1 MDQFNQDTKIV
12 KGVLG
17 LASNRREPVFA
28 DRFVILNTETA
39 VLSIYPQAYMEVA
52 EEIDLRFSVL
62 IDDLD
67 QEKREI

>member
-1 MDQFNQDTKIV
+1 M
-12 KGVLG
+12 
-17 LASNRREPVFA
+17 FA